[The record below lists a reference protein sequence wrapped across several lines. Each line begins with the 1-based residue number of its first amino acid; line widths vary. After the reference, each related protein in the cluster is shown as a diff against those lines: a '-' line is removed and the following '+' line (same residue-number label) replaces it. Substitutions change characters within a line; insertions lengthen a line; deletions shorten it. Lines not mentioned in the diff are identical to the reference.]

1 LRKLLLDAMAAADPP
16 LICQQ
21 VRHAREQ
28 AELSQE
34 EAARR
39 LHMSLGGYAAYER
52 DREPKRS
59 RLRQIAKAFELP
71 EDHFERQEP
80 ATETAETIDEID
92 ARLQALEARVADGL
106 EVTLAAIQELAESV
120 KRRDQLE
127 PPRSAQPRTRR

>member
-80 ATETAETIDEID
+80 ATGTAESMAELES
-92 ARLQALEARVADGL
+92 RLEELEARVAGL
-106 EVTLAAIQELAESV
+106 APAEMVAEGFSALEAAIAQIAERLS
-120 KRRDQLE
+120 
-127 PPRSAQPRTRR
+127 PPDAQQG